1 MKIKMRLFYL
11 MLYLSLD
18 PSLSTSSV
26 KTKKGG
32 HFTWS
37 YESISSYVYQN
48 NVRSG
53 QNCWENN
60 RKNHVPKMPKANEVN
75 QLSNLGS
82 RLNTYL
88 IEVQSSV
95 DNTLST

>member
-1 MKIKMRLFYL
+1 

-26 KTKKGG
+26 KTKKGS

-37 YESISSYVYQN
+37 YETISSYFYQN
-48 NVRSG
+48 NVCSG

-60 RKNHVPKMPKANEVN
+60 RKNHIPKMPKANEVN